1 MRKIT
6 KTWLIACIIG
16 WMPIF
21 GIIAGCKEKEPDF
34 VPSND
39 ATLKSL
45 TVSAGKLT
53 PEFNASTTNYTVNV
67 PRSVT
72 NISLTGAAN
81 HASASVTGN
90 VNQQNLEIG
99 HNEFEIVVTAEDGTT
114 AVTYAITAIRADVTS
129 GRVNTSDKFVFRY
142 GRMDLSIKLPKTAN
156 GLWPAAWLLGDN
168 LKTVG
173 WPQCGEIDLLEMGSQ
188 QGIIDGQQDRF
199 LSRGTH
205 WGEVVS
211 GGGHPNYAL
220 HSVFPQSLQE
230 DFHLYVFTWDETY
243 IRMYFDPELDE
254 NQNIKP
260 GNTPYYEILI
270 NVYDGQ
276 YPVGEYF
283 HKPFF
288 VLLNL
293 AVGGQFTGIYS
304 IDGIT
309 ALNSGNNYKADMY
322 IDFVKVYK
330 NNMELVWSDP
340 FDSENLDETKWNI
353 EENSDGGGNQ
363 ELQTYSRQNVSTG
376 AEPETGKKC
385 LILTAK
391 RHFN

>member
-1 MRKIT
+1 MT
-6 KTWLIACIIG
+6 
-16 WMPIF
+16 IF
-21 GIIAGCKEKEPDF
+21 GIIAGCDKKDKGIA
-34 VPSND
+34 PSND
-39 ATLKSL
+39 AMLKSL
-45 TVSAGKLT
+45 TVNPGELT
-53 PEFNASTTNYTVNV
+53 PEFDASITDYTVNV
-67 PRSVT
+67 PKSVT

-81 HASASVTGN
+81 HSSASVAGDLD
-90 VNQQNLEIG
+90 QQSLVIG
-99 HNEFEIVVTAEDGTT
+99 HNKFEIVVTAEDGTT
-114 AVTYAITAIRADVTS
+114 TVTYVITAIRADVTS
-129 GRVNTSDKFVFRY
+129 GRVNTSDKFAFKY

-168 LKTVG
+168 HKTAG
-173 WPQCGEIDLLEMGSQ
+173 WPRCGEIDLLEMGSQ
-188 QGIIDGQQDRF
+188 QGITDGTQDRF

-211 GGGHPNYAL
+211 GGGHPNYAR

-230 DFHLYVFTWDETY
+230 DFHLYVLTWDATY
-243 IRMYFDPELDE
+243 IRMYLDPELDE
-254 NQNIKP
+254 NQNITS

-270 NVYDGQ
+270 NVYNGE
-276 YPVGEYF
+276 YPVGDYF
-283 HKPFF
+283 HKQFF

-293 AVGGQFTGIYS
+293 AAGGQFTGIYS

-309 ALNSGNNYKADMY
+309 ALNSGNNHKADMY
-322 IDFVKVYK
+322 IDFVKVFD
-330 NNMELVWSDP
+330 NDMRLVWSDL

-376 AEPETGKKC
+376 TEPETGKKC

-391 RHFN
+391 RHF